1 MRGFTETPSKT
12 VTFTRGAQS
21 VTYTVHALPAL
32 FMAMVR
38 QVLPYSGDKDD
49 PTLEMR
55 ALIMTAEGL
64 RKTEDIPPHPDPGE
78 TAEAWRCYAH
88 TLASM
93 FSAAGLSLTQI
104 NKLGLAVS
112 ELDSFVSDTLET
124 VGNG

>member
-1 MRGFTETPSKT
+1 MRGFNQKPSKQ
-12 VTFTRGAQS
+12 VTFTRGEEA

-64 RKTEDIPPHPDPGE
+64 RPTEQIPPHPDPGE
-78 TAEAWRCYAH
+78 PAESWRAYAH
-88 TLASM
+88 TIASM
-93 FSAAGLSLTQI
+93 FSIAGLTLTQI
-104 NKLGLAVS
+104 NKLGLTVS
-112 ELDSFVSDTLET
+112 ELDSFVSDELET
-124 VGNG
+124 VGND